1 MWVAVMGETAALGR
15 ARGHRARAVLSV
27 KLVLACVAGL
37 LAVAL
42 SSPSGPASARASDKA
57 PGARQGHHAHRWMP
71 PRGAAFNIPWGNEGE
86 RTHLMRRI
94 VTAVRHTRRGETIR
108 FAMYSFDRQ
117 TMADALI
124 AAHRRGVH
132 VQMVVNDNWTS
143 AATNRLK
150 RALGTNPRRR
160 HFVVICHQSCRGG
173 HGNVHLKVYSF
184 TRAGGARH
192 VLMTGSTNITRR
204 AVDLQWNDLYTLYGD
219 RKLFSTW
226 VTYFNQLSRD
236 RPVHPRRIEY
246 TSRPWTA
253 SFTRTAVEPPAR
265 TVMRSNTG
273 TRDPVLRHLRHVTCR
288 ARSGTGVH
296 GRTVL
301 RIMMYAWYG
310 QRGTRIADRVAYLAR
325 HGCDVR
331 AILNVASGTVR
342 RLLSRAGIPMR
353 SAAWDYTLEHKPNIY
368 SHLKVYAVNGTYHG
382 RPTRTVWTGS
392 ENWSPIGFINDEIT
406 LQVNKG
412 RAERRYMRFFR
423 WMWNGRST
431 HAMGLHPTSGP

>member
-1 MWVAVMGETAALGR
+1 M
-15 ARGHRARAVLSV
+15 LSV
-27 KLVLACVAGL
+27 QLVLACVAGL
-37 LAVAL
+37 LALGL
-42 SSPSGPASARASDKA
+42 SSPSGSARATAAD
-57 PGARQGHHAHRWMP
+57 PGVLRARAAHRWMP
-71 PRGAAFNIPWGNEGE
+71 PRGAAFNVPWGNEVE
-86 RTHLMRRI
+86 RTRLMRRI

-132 VQMVVNDNWTS
+132 VQLVVNDNWTS

-150 RALGTNPRRR
+150 RVLGTNHRRR

-173 HGNVHLKVYSF
+173 HGNAHLKVYSF

-192 VLMTGSTNITRR
+192 VFMTGSTNITRR
-204 AVDLQWNDLYTLYGD
+204 AVSLQWNDLYTLYGD

-236 RPVHPRRIEY
+236 RRIKPRRIQY

-253 SFTRTAVEPPAR
+253 TFTRTAEEPEAR
-265 TVMRSNTG
+265 TVARANSKSH
-273 TRDPVLRHLRHVTCR
+273 DPVLRHLRDVTCR
-288 ARSGTGVH
+288 ARRGTGVH

-310 QRGTRIADRVAYLAR
+310 QRGTRIAKRVAYLQR

-342 RLLSRAGIPMR
+342 GVLRRAGVLMR

-368 SHLKVYAVNGTYHG
+368 SHLKVYTVNGTYRD

-412 RAERRYMRFFR
+412 PVYRRYARFFR

-431 HAMGLHPTSGP
+431 HAVGLHPTDGP